1 VTEQRQFRQM
11 PDLLKQI
18 EELYRRVTAV
28 ENAKR
33 LGNSSLDGG
42 ELSIKGG
49 DIVVRSED
57 DTPVTRI
64 EHGDEPRIRFY
75 PNEGVANLES
85 QILAWENPGNGGS
98 AIQMNVQQPGNVQD
112 GGKVLL
118 MNTVVYLSLQRAG
131 LNECYFSIGE
141 SSLYPEHFRFRGRWR
156 VGDQSNSDDAI
167 VFGIL
172 NVGAGFGAAS
182 ITFQQTF
189 DTAPFVTYSILSA
202 VGPVSH
208 NLTAVSTTG
217 FTVGWSGTTAKTIY
231 WQAWRQ

>member
-1 VTEQRQFRQM
+1 MTEIRQHREM
-11 PDLLKQI
+11 PNLLKQL
-18 EELYRRVTAV
+18 EELYRRTTAL

-33 LGNSSLDGG
+33 LGNTSLDGG
-42 ELSIKGG
+42 ELGIRGG
-49 DIVVRSED
+49 DVVVRSVD
-57 DTPVTRI
+57 NAPVTRI

-75 PNEGVANLES
+75 PNEGVADLES

-98 AIQMNVQQPGNVQD
+98 AVQMNVQQPGNIQD
-112 GGKVLL
+112 GGKLLL
-118 MNTVVYLSLQRAG
+118 MNTAVYLSLQRYA

-141 SSLYPEHFRFRGRWR
+141 SSSYPEHFRFRGRWR

-172 NVGAGFGAAS
+172 NVGAGFSAAS
-182 ITFQQTF
+182 ITFAQTF
-189 DTAPFVTYSILSA
+189 DTTPFMMYSILSA

-208 NLTAVSTTG
+208 NLTALSTTG
-217 FTVGWSGTTAKTIY
+217 FSVGWSGTTAKTIY